1 MGSVPTVSGHIR
13 GTLMGKTEKRTE
25 IIFQEILAEN
35 FSNMGKELDTEV
47 QEAQRIP
54 SKMNSKR

>member
-1 MGSVPTVSGHIR
+1 MKKKYNIHMIVIPEE
-13 GTLMGKTEKRTE
+13 TEKRTE

>member
-1 MGSVPTVSGHIR
+1 MKKKYNIHMIVIPEE
-13 GTLMGKTEKRTE
+13 TEKRTE

-54 SKMNSKR
+54 SKMNSKK